1 MPNSKEK
8 SLILV
13 LVMITSFITPF
24 IGTSV
29 NLALPIISN
38 LYHMNAVTMSWVTMS
53 VLLSSAVF
61 LVPIGKLA
69 DIIGRKRVFIWGN
82 IVLSVSSIFCAISP
96 SGTFLI
102 VFRVIQGIGSAMMYA
117 TGIALITSV
126 FPPNER
132 GKAIGLNVTAV
143 YIGLSAA
150 PVIGGFMISGM
161 GWRSLFYVPA
171 ALGFPSAITLWLTVK
186 TEWAEAKNEKFDVWG
201 SVIFVIAMSTFMYGL
216 SKLPDKYAILLT
228 VFGLFGLI
236 LFVWI
241 ENRKKYPVLDV
252 SLFKQNKLFAFSN
265 AAALINYATT
275 FAITFVLSLYLQYI
289 KGMTPREAGM
299 LLVIQPILMA
309 IVASWSGKL
318 SDTKDP
324 RVLASL
330 GMAVIAIGLAL
341 LIPIG
346 SKTSTT
352 YLGIVLAL
360 LGLGFGLF
368 SSPNTNAIMG
378 SVEKKY
384 LGLASGTVA
393 TMRLT
398 GQVISMAIATL
409 VVHVYLGNQSINP
422 TNFRAFINGSATIFA
437 IFMVLSIG
445 GIWIS
450 LARGS
455 KINQGNL

>member
-1 MPNSKEK
+1 
-8 SLILV
+8 
-13 LVMITSFITPF
+13 
-24 IGTSV
+24 
-29 NLALPIISN
+29 
-38 LYHMNAVTMSWVTMS
+38 MNAVTMSWVTMS

>member
-1 MPNSKEK
+1 
-8 SLILV
+8 
-13 LVMITSFITPF
+13 
-24 IGTSV
+24 
-29 NLALPIISN
+29 
-38 LYHMNAVTMSWVTMS
+38 
-53 VLLSSAVF
+53 
-61 LVPIGKLA
+61 
-69 DIIGRKRVFIWGN
+69 
-82 IVLSVSSIFCAISP
+82 
-96 SGTFLI
+96 
-102 VFRVIQGIGSAMMYA
+102 MMYA

>member
-1 MPNSKEK
+1 
-8 SLILV
+8 
-13 LVMITSFITPF
+13 
-24 IGTSV
+24 
-29 NLALPIISN
+29 
-38 LYHMNAVTMSWVTMS
+38 MNAVTMSWVTMS

-201 SVIFVIAMSTFMYGL
+201 SVIFVIAMSAFMYGL